1 MCASCSEL
9 VRGILRSLLKE
20 MRILRL
26 LSLSALLAS
35 SAVPAQ
41 EQAPP
46 GFHIW
51 SADSSQP
58 YIREMAAEAP
68 TDPHRFAVRQL
79 ADYPNDGYLLVHRE
93 ADGQVEWHETQADV
107 FFVQSGSAVLLL
119 GGELVNGETVG
130 PHEKRNGHIVGG
142 VRHPMAAGDVIRI
155 PSRIPHQV
163 LLNGSKNFDYFVIKV
178 KGY

>member
-1 MCASCSEL
+1 M
-9 VRGILRSLLKE
+9 E

-26 LSLSALLAS
+26 LSLLALLVSSAL
-35 SAVPAQ
+35 PAQ

-51 SADSSQP
+51 SADSLRP
-58 YIREMAAEAP
+58 YIKAMTAEAP
-68 TDPHRFAVRQL
+68 SDPHKFAVRQL
-79 ADYPNDGYLLVHRE
+79 ADYVNDGYLLVHRE

-142 VRHPMAAGDVIRI
+142 MRRPITAGDVIRI
-155 PSRIPHQV
+155 PPRIPHQV

-178 KGY
+178 KDY